1 VRRYE
6 NAWAL
11 DDERFEGLLAIA
23 NAINDAIDLAGGSV
37 EVVEE
42 SEFEPDLYPMWT
54 PLRLAERM
62 RAAAERIEEATER

>member
-1 VRRYE
+1 MRRYE

-23 NAINDAIDLAGGSV
+23 NAINTAFDLAAG
-37 EVVEE
+37 EVDVVTE
-42 SEFEPDLYPMWT
+42 SEFAPDVYPCWT

-62 RAAAERIEEATER
+62 RSAAQRIETATER